1 MILPSKHLREDRALL
16 TVGADLLQLLGEPK
30 TVSRLWSDMKR
41 RRETATPI
49 SYDWFVL
56 ALDLLFAMGLV
67 AFERGRIRKVQ
78 GRVGRT
84 DPEAASVGGEKS
96 RGAI

>member
-16 TVGADLLQLLGEPK
+16 TIGADLLRLLGEPK

-41 RRETATPI
+41 RREGGTAI

-56 ALDLLFAMGLV
+56 ALDLLFAMGLL
-67 AFERGRIRKVQ
+67 AFERGKIQKTERA
-78 GRVGRT
+78 T
-84 DPEAASVGGEKS
+84 
-96 RGAI
+96 

>member
-16 TVGADLLQLLGEPK
+16 TIGADLLQLLGEPK
-30 TVSRLWSDMKR
+30 TVSRLWSDTQR
-41 RRETATPI
+41 RREAASPV

-67 AFERGRIRKVQ
+67 VFERGRVQ
-78 GRVGRT
+78 KTRSAT
-84 DPEAASVGGEKS
+84 
-96 RGAI
+96 